1 VRILSALL
9 ASLTIASGQ
18 SLPYDLLIRHG
29 RIYDGTGSPWIV
41 GDIAIQGDTIV
52 ALGKLAP
59 HAAAQ
64 TIDARGLAVVPGF
77 VDTHS
82 HGRRGIF
89 DVPLAE
95 SSTRQGITTIIE
107 GPDGSSPIPLGPF
120 LDRVRAAPAAVN
132 FGSMVGHGSVRN
144 AVMGSQNRKASDAEI
159 QKMKEM
165 VRQAMLDG
173 AFGMSTGLF
182 YVPGNYAPV
191 EEVIELAKVV
201 AAYGGIH
208 TSHVRN
214 EAEGVLDSARET
226 VRIGEEGGLPTQ
238 QTHVKVVGGKQW
250 GWSAKVLEIVDAAR
264 RRGVDATL
272 DLYPYTASSTGTSA
286 MFPQWSMAGG
296 AKALR
301 ERLMAPETRAKIK
314 AEVVAVLRE
323 GRGAGDARN
332 VVMAA
337 CGFDPKL
344 AGKSLAGLTREAGL
358 EATLENAAETAIG
371 IQLQGGCSAVYHAMD
386 EADVERFLRAPYTMI
401 ASDGELLAPGRTM
414 PHPRSYGAFA
424 RVLRRYVRERKT
436 ISLEEAVRKMSSLP
450 AARFG
455 LRDRGVLRPGM
466 KADIAVF
473 DPAVAGDTATYERP
487 HSYAVGFQHVIVN
500 GRAVILNGKV
510 TGARPGRVLTGPGF
524 AGGVARRG
532 PAQ

>member
-1 VRILSALL
+1 MRLLSALFTCL
-9 ASLTIASGQ
+9 AIASGQ
-18 SLPYDLLIRHG
+18 TLPYDLVIRNGH
-29 RIYDGTGSPWIV
+29 IYDGTGNPWFV
-41 GDIAIQGDTIV
+41 GDIAIQGDTI
-52 ALGKLAP
+52 AAMGKLPP
-59 HAAAQ
+59 HASAQ
-64 TIDARGLAVVPGF
+64 TIDARGLAVSPGF

-89 DVPLAE
+89 DVPSAE
-95 SSTRQGITTIIE
+95 SSTRQGITTLIE
-107 GPDGSSPIPLGPF
+107 GPDGGSPVPLQPF

-132 FGSMVGHGSVRN
+132 FGMMVGHGSVRS
-144 AVMGSQNRKASDAEI
+144 AVMGSQNRKATEVEI
-159 QKMKEM
+159 RKMKEI

-238 QTHVKVVGGKQW
+238 QTHVKVVGRKQW
-250 GWSAKVLEIVDAAR
+250 GWSTKVLEIVDEAR

-272 DLYPYTASSTGTSA
+272 DLYPYTASSTGTAA

-301 ERLMAPETRAKIK
+301 ERLVAPESRAKIK
-314 AEVVAVLRE
+314 AEIVLALRD

-337 CGFDPKL
+337 CGFDPGL
-344 AGKSLAGLTREAGL
+344 AGKSLAELTREAGR
-358 EATLENAAETAIG
+358 EPSLENAAETAIE
-371 IQLQGGCSAVYHAMD
+371 IQMKGGCSAVYHAMD

-424 RVLRRYVRERKT
+424 RVLGRYVRERKT
-436 ISLEEAVRKMSSLP
+436 ISLEDAVRKMSSLP

-455 LRDRGVLRPGM
+455 LRDRGLLRPGM

-473 DPAVAGDTATYERP
+473 DPTMAGDTATYTRP
-487 HSYAVGFQHVIVN
+487 HSYAVGFRHVFVN
-500 GRAVILNGKV
+500 GKAVILDGKV
-510 TGARPGRVLTGPGF
+510 TAARPGHVLTGPGY
-524 AGGVARRG
+524 AGSVK
-532 PAQ
+532 Q